1 VGRSRNYRTG
11 IRKPIAPPTKVMR
24 SKKDYKRNRHT
35 EFQEIVKGLEEYLKE
50 KEKKEK
56 KNE

>member
-35 EFQEIVKGLEEYLKE
+35 EFQ
-50 KEKKEK
+50 KKRKKRRK
-56 KNE
+56 KNEG